1 MIEREKI
8 LAVAERLLEG
18 SDMFVVECNC
28 SPSNEIELV
37 VDSDSSVSIESC
49 VNLSNAVN
57 EAFDRDEEDFSLT
70 VSSAGIGSPLKVYR
84 QYAKL
89 VGRPVELLLEN
100 GTKILATLTGAEPD
114 AITLSYED
122 KVAVEGKKRKQKV
135 TVVNRY
141 PLEEVRWTKEY
152 LDYK

>member
-49 VNLSNAVN
+49 VNLSNAIN

-70 VSSAGIGSPLKVYR
+70 VSSAGILSPLKVYR
-84 QYAKL
+84 QYAKF
-89 VGRPVELLLEN
+89 
-100 GTKILATLTGAEPD
+100 
-114 AITLSYED
+114 
-122 KVAVEGKKRKQKV
+122 
-135 TVVNRY
+135 
-141 PLEEVRWTKEY
+141 PLRSPMS
-152 LDYK
+152 DRRRSARHR